1 MQSLKSRGIR
11 FPGRDN
17 ESLAPIFT
25 PPRSGTAPEADVSLE
40 HLMQHN
46 VRSFSPVAP
55 SRSATTSGSDVSL
68 ANLMHHEVHVKNLT
82 SQQTEE
88 AFDVARNSF
97 ELLSTVL
104 SSSTQKDVVK
114 VYSLFVFV
122 AAMFKDHAI
131 LVPLGCV
138 SSKLL

>member
-1 MQSLKSRGIR
+1 MKSRGIL
-11 FPGRDN
+11 FPSRDN

-25 PPRSGTAPEADVSLE
+25 PPRSDTAPAADVNLE

-46 VRSFSPVAP
+46 VRSFSPVTP
-55 SRSATTSGSDVSL
+55 SRSEADVNL
-68 ANLMHHEVHVKNLT
+68 AHLMHHDVHVKSFT

-104 SSSTQKDVVK
+104 SSSMQKDVLK
-114 VYSLFVFV
+114 V
-122 AAMFKDHAI
+122 FKDRAI
-131 LVPLGCV
+131 LVLYCNAFSDQLV
-138 SSKLL
+138 YDIFRMIWLRH